1 MTGAQ
6 RIADLARGPRVLAAA
21 LGAVAFFVL
30 LGAHPLRVGAID
42 WLMRSD
48 PATHYLGW
56 AFYRNGP
63 WSAWLLGEAPDYL
76 FPLGTSVAL
85 TDSLPLLAVPL
96 RAVEGWLPRPFQFIG
111 LWLLACFALQGVA
124 GARLA
129 ERLGATRGQAV
140 LTAALLVWFPALAWR
155 FTHPSLGHASLC
167 AHWLLLL
174 AMTPLVTQDDDHGP
188 AAPAALALV
197 LASAVHTYLFL
208 LVGAFVALGAARDLS
223 RGQRPAWRA
232 LGGSMLASCAVLWS
246 QGVFGRRVGQSP
258 GGVGTYSANLDTFV
272 NSWGASALLPALPTV
287 EGQQEGYAYLGLG
300 NLLLVAAAVGV
311 SLRRAP
317 SSPRRDGLRWL
328 AAACGGFAL
337 LAVMPRLSLGTRV
350 LFDLGAVTPVF
361 DRALDHLRA
370 TGRFAWPLAY
380 LAVIAS
386 VRALLRRL
394 TPREATAVLAV
405 AAALQVVDV
414 LPAHAR
420 WRLPREVP
428 WQPHDPT
435 WRASAGDYRH
445 LALFPPKFLR
455 TACHN
460 RYLPWPNFAAVAAL
474 AADLRWSI
482 NGGYSARPP
491 QRAVEAYCREA
502 LRDVRAG
509 ALREDTVY
517 VLTTGATLNPLLE
530 HLPVDATCGRI
541 DGLTVCVRGR
551 DTALRRTLRQ
561 HPARP
566 ATAPDEPVV
575 R

>member
-1 MTGAQ
+1 MQRAL
-6 RIADLARGPRVLAAA
+6 RIADLARDPRVLSAA

-30 LGAHPLRVGAID
+30 FGVHPLRVGAID
-42 WLMRSD
+42 WLMRGD

-63 WSAWLLGEAPDYL
+63 WSAWLQGEAPDYL
-76 FPLGTSVAL
+76 SPIGTSVAL
-85 TDSLPLLAVPL
+85 TDSLPLLALPL
-96 RAVEGWLPRPFQFIG
+96 RAAQAWLPRPFQYIG
-111 LWLLACFALQGVA
+111 LWLLACFALQGVT

-129 ERLGATRGQAV
+129 GRLGATRTQAV
-140 LTAALLVWFPALAWR
+140 LTAALLVWFPTLAWR
-155 FTHPSLGHASLC
+155 FAHPALGHASLC

-174 AMTPLVTQDDDHGP
+174 AMTPLVTRDDDDRP
-188 AAPAALALV
+188 AAPAALALA

-208 LVGAFVALGAARDLS
+208 LVGAFVALGAARDLALG
-223 RGQRPAWRA
+223 RRLAWR
-232 LGGSMLASCAVLWS
+232 SLAAGLVASGAVLWS
-246 QGVFGRRVGQSP
+246 QGVLGRRVGQSP
-258 GGVGTYSANLDTFV
+258 GGVGTYSASLDTFV

-300 NLLLVAAAVGV
+300 NLLLVVAAAAV
-311 SLRRAP
+311 SLRRPPAA
-317 SSPRRDGLRWL
+317 PRRDGLRWL
-328 AAACGGFAL
+328 ALACAGFAL
-337 LAVMPRLSLGTRV
+337 LAVMPRLSLGARV
-350 LFDLGAVTPVF
+350 LFDLGATTRVF

-394 TPREATAVLAV
+394 SPREATAVLAV
-405 AAALQVVDV
+405 AAALQVADV
-414 LPAHAR
+414 VPAHAR
-420 WRLPREVP
+420 WRLPRESP
-428 WQPHDPT
+428 WQPRSPA

-455 TACHN
+455 TSCHN
-460 RYLPWPNFAAVAAL
+460 RYLPWPSFAAVAAL

-509 ALREDTVY
+509 ELRGDTVY
-517 VLTTGATLNPLLE
+517 VLTTGATLNPLLA
-530 HLPVDATCGRI
+530 HLPPDATCGRI
-541 DGLTVCVRGR
+541 DGLTACVRGR
-551 DTALRRTLRQ
+551 DTALRRALALR
-561 HPARP
+561 PARP
-566 ATAPDEPVV
+566 LTAPDEPVV